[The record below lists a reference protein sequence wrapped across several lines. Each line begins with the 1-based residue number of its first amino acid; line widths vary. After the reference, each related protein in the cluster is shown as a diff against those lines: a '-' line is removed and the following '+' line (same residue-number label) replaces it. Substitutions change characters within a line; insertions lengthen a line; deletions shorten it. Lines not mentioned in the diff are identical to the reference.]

1 MKKRIMII
9 EDDPAINRG
18 IELALGNEEH
28 EFFSC
33 LCLAD
38 AKRESTETADLVI
51 LDLNLPDG
59 SGLEFLRELRKTSR
73 VPVLI
78 LTANDT
84 ELDEVTGLSIGA
96 DDYVTKPF
104 SLMVLRLRVRNLL
117 ERSAPSLSF
126 QYERNGLCL
135 DFDRMQFAKN
145 GVEIDLSKTEMRLLR
160 CFVENE
166 GVTLSRDR
174 LIDYVW
180 QSQQYVDENA
190 LTVSVKRLRD
200 KIEGRGEK
208 LIHTVYGIGYV
219 FRWGQQDVPSK

>member
-18 IELALGNEEH
+18 IELALGSDQY
-28 EFFSC
+28 EFFNC

-38 AKRESTETADLVI
+38 AGEDQIHQADLII

-59 SGLEFLRELRKTSR
+59 SGLEFLKGFRKISTT
-73 VPVLI
+73 PILI

-84 ELDEVTGLSIGA
+84 ELDEVTGLSMGA

-117 ERSAPSLSF
+117 ERSKVLASC
-126 QYERNGLCL
+126 EKNGLSL
-135 DFDRMQFAKN
+135 DFDTLIFTKY
-145 GVEIDLSKTEMRLLR
+145 GDPIDLSKTEMRLLR
-160 CFVENE
+160 FFVENE
-166 GVTLSRDR
+166 GITLSRER

-180 QSQQYVDENA
+180 QNQQYVDENA
-190 LTVSVKRLRD
+190 LTVTVKRLRD
-200 KIEGRGEK
+200 KIEGRDEK

-219 FRWGQQDVPSK
+219 FRWG